1 MSVLLLVSSCG
12 SPRKTSISTKISP
25 YKHDVNTIHPEFAVF
40 HASKTL
46 SEIHFKISSKEL
58 LYTRSDGI
66 NFSSNVL
73 ISYRLLP
80 SYDSKEIRDSSSFR
94 LVDVNN
100 NNADKY
106 LIGNINLFAKAPN
119 NYFLNITITDLNR
132 NISVSKVVAIQKDND
147 LNRQNFIVKS
157 VDTDVPLFRNYIK
170 LGEALTITYK
180 IRMPANIY
188 VRYYNRN
195 FPLSAPPFSDI
206 MPKPF
211 QYKEDSIF
219 ILKLSSDGI
228 INFTANKKGFYHF
241 QCDSTSHEGFT
252 LFNFSDTFPEVKK
265 AEELVPP
272 LRYITSRFEY
282 DELNNNPNKKVAIE
296 KFWLNSTS
304 NQERARD
311 MIKKYYNRVKEANQ
325 YFSSYIEG
333 WKTDRGMMFLIY
345 GSPTITY
352 KTENSETWIY
362 GEENNVNSI
371 SYSFIRV
378 NNPFTDNDFTLERS
392 AFYKQSWDMAV
403 DVWRQGRELED

>member
-1 MSVLLLVSSCG
+1 
-12 SPRKTSISTKISP
+12 
-25 YKHDVNTIHPEFAVF
+25 
-40 HASKTL
+40 
-46 SEIHFKISSKEL
+46 
-58 LYTRSDGI
+58 
-66 NFSSNVL
+66 
-73 ISYRLLP
+73 
-80 SYDSKEIRDSSSFR
+80 
-94 LVDVNN
+94 
-100 NNADKY
+100 
-106 LIGNINLFAKAPN
+106 
-119 NYFLNITITDLNR
+119 
-132 NISVSKVVAIQKDND
+132 
-147 LNRQNFIVKS
+147 
-157 VDTDVPLFRNYIK
+157 
-170 LGEALTITYK
+170 
-180 IRMPANIY
+180 
-188 VRYYNRN
+188 
-195 FPLSAPPFSDI
+195 